1 MKKTTIL
8 ATGAAVAL
16 LSPVQADVV
25 NADDTIVQGS
35 LAVGLDAVDNESF
48 GFDTIRLKENNLRIK
63 FEDTSSTGAFPSNDW
78 QLTANDSTSGGKNK
92 FSIDDVT
99 NSKTPFTVEANA
111 ASNSLYVASS
121 GKVGF
126 GNSSPVL
133 GLHETGSDTPAL
145 RFEQTNTGGF
155 AAQTW
160 DVAGNE
166 ANFFVRDV
174 TGGSKLPFRIQPGAP
189 TSTLYLA
196 STGNVGL
203 GTTSPAA
210 DLHISR
216 NDGGTTLR
224 LSDTVATTGS
234 SWDVTVTDAGAFVIQ
249 KDGQTAKYSF
259 GGDGSLSITKPGAF
273 GSTFSILNLD
283 SSGNLTAGGTLS
295 GSSDVGRKENFGTV
309 DPEAIL
315 EKLATVPMK
324 TWSYKGEPV
333 THVGPMAQDF
343 HQAFELGAS
352 ERSIAMADA
361 DGVALA
367 SIQALHKK
375 SLEKDQQI
383 SELKTANSK
392 LEERLQRLEKL
403 IESRN

>member
-16 LSPVQADVV
+16 LSPVQADIV
-25 NADDTIVQGS
+25 NADDVIVQGS
-35 LAVGLDAVDNESF
+35 LAVGFDAVDNESF

-63 FEDTSSTGAFPSNDW
+63 FDDTSSTGSFPNNDW
-78 QLTANDSTSGGKNK
+78 QLTANDTTSGGKNR

-111 ASNSLYVASS
+111 PSNSLYVASS

-133 GLHETGSDTPAL
+133 GLHETGNDTPAM
-145 RFEQTNTGGF
+145 RFEQTNLGGF

-196 STGNVGL
+196 NTGNVGL
-203 GTTSPAA
+203 GLTSPAA

-216 NDGGTTLR
+216 NDGGTSIR
-224 LSDTVATTGS
+224 LSNTVATTGS
-234 SWDVTVTDAGAFVIQ
+234 NWDVTVTDAGAFVIQ

-259 GGDGSLSITKPGAF
+259 GGDGSLSITKTGGF
-273 GSTFSILNLD
+273 GSTLNLFNVD
-283 SSGNLTAGGTLS
+283 SNGNVTAGGTIN

-309 DPEAIL
+309 DPEQIL
-315 EKLATVPMK
+315 QKLASVPVK

-333 THVGPMAQDF
+333 THFGPMAQDF

-352 ERSIAMADA
+352 DRSISMADA

-383 SELKTANSK
+383 SELKAKNST

>member
-8 ATGAAVAL
+8 ATGAAAAL
-16 LSPVQADVV
+16 LSPVHADIV

-35 LAVGLDAVDNESF
+35 LAVGFDAVDNESF

-63 FEDTSSTGAFPSNDW
+63 FEDTSTGAFPSNDW
-78 QLTANDSTSGGKNK
+78 QLTANDTTSGGKSR

-133 GLHETGSDTPAL
+133 GLHETGNDTPAL
-145 RFEQTNTGGF
+145 RFEQTNLGGF
-155 AAQTW
+155 SAQTW

-189 TSTLYLA
+189 TSTVYLA

-216 NDGGTTLR
+216 NDGGTSIR

-234 SWDVTVTDAGAFVIQ
+234 NWDVTVTDAGAFVIQ

-259 GGDGSLSITKPGAF
+259 GGDGSLLISKPGAF
-273 GSTFSILNLD
+273 GSTFNILNLD

-309 DPEAIL
+309 DPEQIL
-315 EKLATVPMK
+315 EKLATVPVK

-352 ERSIAMADA
+352 DRSIAMADA

-383 SELKTANSK
+383 TELKTANSK

>member
-8 ATGAAVAL
+8 ATGAAVVL
-16 LSPVQADVV
+16 LSPAHADVV

-35 LAVGLDAVDNESF
+35 LAVGFDAVNNESF

-63 FEDTSSTGAFPSNDW
+63 FEDTSTGAFPSNDW
-78 QLTANDSTSGGKNK
+78 QLTANDTTSGGKNR

-111 ASNSLYVASS
+111 PSNALYVASS

-126 GNSSPVL
+126 GNASPSL
-133 GLHETGSDTPAL
+133 GLHQTANDTPAM
-145 RFEQTNTGGF
+145 RFEQTNLGGYT
-155 AAQTW
+155 AQTW

-196 STGNVGL
+196 NSGNVGL
-203 GTTSPAA
+203 GLTNPVA
-210 DLHISR
+210 DLHVSR
-216 NDGGTTLR
+216 NDGGTSIR
-224 LSDTVATTGS
+224 LSNTVATTGS
-234 SWDVTVTDAGAFVIQ
+234 NWDFTVTDAGAFVIQ
-249 KDGQTAKYSF
+249 KDGQTASYSF
-259 GGDGSLSITKPGAF
+259 GGDGSLSITKPGGF
-273 GSTFSILNLD
+273 GGTFTIFSIDAN
-283 SSGNLTAGGTLS
+283 GNVTTGGTIN

-309 DPEAIL
+309 DPEEIL
-315 EKLATVPMK
+315 EKLSTVPVK

-333 THVGPMAQDF
+333 THFGPMAQDF

-352 ERSIAMADA
+352 ERSISMADA

-383 SELKTANSK
+383 SELKTKNSK

-403 IESRN
+403 IETRN

>member
-8 ATGAAVAL
+8 ATGAAAAL
-16 LSPVQADVV
+16 LSPVHADVV
-25 NADDTIVQGS
+25 NADDVIVQGS
-35 LAVGLDAVDNESF
+35 LAVGFDAVNNENF
-48 GFDTIRLKENNLRIK
+48 GFDTVRLKENNLRIK
-63 FEDTSSTGAFPSNDW
+63 FEDTSTGAFPSNDW
-78 QLTANDSTSGGKNK
+78 QLTANDTTSGGKSR

-99 NSKTPFTVEANA
+99 NSKTPFTVEASA
-111 ASNSLYVASS
+111 PSNSLYVASS
-121 GKVGF
+121 GKIGF

-133 GLHETGSDTPAL
+133 GLHQTGTDTPAL
-145 RFEQTNTGGF
+145 RFEQTNAGGF
-155 AAQTW
+155 SAQTW

-196 STGNVGL
+196 NSGNVGL
-203 GTTSPAA
+203 GLTNPAA

-216 NDGGTTLR
+216 NDGGTSIR
-224 LSDTVATTGS
+224 LSNTVATTGS
-234 SWDVTVTDAGAFVIQ
+234 NWDVTVTDAGTFVLQ

-259 GGDGSLSITKPGAF
+259 GGDGSLSITRPGAF
-273 GSTFSILNLD
+273 GSTFSILNVD
-283 SSGNLTAGGTLS
+283 TNGNVTAGGTIS
-295 GSSDVGRKENFGTV
+295 GTSDVTRKENFGTV
-309 DPEAIL
+309 DPDEIL
-315 EKLATVPMK
+315 EKLAKVPVK

-343 HQAFELGAS
+343 HQAFEVGAS
-352 ERSIAMADA
+352 ERSISMADA

-367 SIQALHKK
+367 SIQALHRQ
-375 SLEKDQQI
+375 SQEKDRRI
-383 SELKTANSK
+383 SELKSANEK
-392 LEERLQRLEKL
+392 LEARLQRLERL